1 VVEAARSNQPKYNLN
16 IKKWSAKDMNR
27 KSAMVVNPS
36 GTDPLTREHE
46 QNSEA
51 QGVANRRS
59 FLKKS
64 LVAGAVATAGAT
76 VLSKVPNAFGQSRSG
91 SLAKGDVAILR
102 FLAAAEIIE
111 SDLWL
116 QYQELGGVQD
126 DEVSQLASKLI
137 PGYPA
142 RATGGNPLYMQ
153 DLVPLDGD
161 MSQYIHDNTEDELT
175 HEVFINKYLASKG
188 APMVD
193 LDQFRTLPSS
203 KATGANQF
211 GRLTNLM
218 QLSVDTSWW
227 TRYRSRNKNPD
238 FGDTFPQAVPSL
250 AVGQH
255 PAIPRT
261 DNDANDAN
269 FFQAIVNTA
278 GFHFAFIE
286 QGGTSLYPQLAQRVS
301 NVEVLRILLSIGGVE
316 IAHFQTWQDKAGN
329 APHLDVVDPVT
340 GVKVTFPDLN
350 SPPFGGENFQTN
362 LIMPEPTA
370 FISRQLPGCSIIRPT
385 ATKGAAMGAL
395 ASLTA
400 DGLFIGQSA
409 AFFGF
414 MRELAET
421 ADVARREVN

>member
-1 VVEAARSNQPKYNLN
+1 MRRTACLASLPLRIRALPSPAATIDRSEPARVAEATRSNQPKYNLN
-16 IKKWSAKDMNR
+16 IKKWSAKNMNR
-27 KSAMVVNPS
+27 KSAMAVNPS

-64 LVAGAVATAGAT
+64 LVAGAVATAGVG

-188 APMVD
+188 APPVD

-227 TRYRSRNKNPD
+227 TRYRSRNQNPD

-250 AVGQH
+250 AAGQH
-255 PAIPRT
+255 PAIPRS
-261 DNDANDAN
+261 DADLSPSNHL
-269 FFQAIVNTA
+269 QAIANTA
-278 GFHFAFIE
+278 GFHFATIE
-286 QGGTSLYPQLAQRVS
+286 QGGTSLYPSLAQRVS
-301 NVEVLRILLSIGGVE
+301 SSQVLQIVLSIGGTE
-316 IAHFQTWQDKAGN
+316 AMHFQTWHDKAGN
-329 APHLDVVDPVT
+329 APPLTDPSDSTLV
-340 GVKVTFPDLN
+340 FPDLN
-350 SPPFGGENFQTN
+350 APPFGGEDFQTN
-362 LIMPEPTA
+362 LIMPEPTV
-370 FISRQLPGCSIIRPT
+370 FLSRTLP
-385 ATKGAAMGAL
+385 
-395 ASLTA
+395 
-400 DGLFIGQSA
+400 
-409 AFFGF
+409 
-414 MRELAET
+414 
-421 ADVARREVN
+421 V